1 MPRRQVRGGAIEVD
15 RETLAVGALLG
26 GRTVGPA
33 WIRYQEVW
41 SVVAQIPR
49 GRVATYGDVARMA
62 GIAGGARQAGRAM
75 RLCPPELALPW
86 HRVLAAGGR
95 IALSGERAREQR
107 RRLERENVPF
117 AGARVR
123 LERCRWEPET
133 AQWEGSEG
141 ATR

>member
-1 MPRRQVRGGAIEVD
+1 MD
-15 RETLAVGALLG
+15 REALAVGALLG
-26 GRTVGPA
+26 GRPVGSA
-33 WIRYQEVW
+33 WIRYQEIW
-41 SVVAQIPR
+41 SVVARIPR

-86 HRVLAAGGR
+86 HRVLGAGGR
-95 IALSGERAREQR
+95 IALPGERGREQR

-117 AGARVR
+117 AGAKVR
-123 LERCRWEPET
+123 LDQCRWEQET
-133 AQWEGSEG
+133 AQWPESDG